1 MNTVEEYIYN
11 LPDNEQKIISFLR
24 SIILE
29 TSPKFTEKLS
39 YGVPYFYI
47 HSRICFTWPASSPL
61 ATHIE
66 GVVLGLCRGKDLS
79 NAQGIL
85 DMGNRREV
93 AQVIFTSVSQ
103 ITEETIREI
112 IFEAIE
118 IDEMVYNQRKKRK

>member
-1 MNTVEEYIYN
+1 MNSVEEYIYN
-11 LPDNEQKIISFLR
+11 LPDNERKIISFLR

-61 ATHIE
+61 ATHNE
-66 GVVLGLCRGKDLS
+66 GVILGLCRGKDLS
-79 NAQGIL
+79 NLQGIL
-85 DMGNRREV
+85 DMGTRKEV
-93 AQVIFTSVSQ
+93 ATVLFTNTAQ
-103 ITEETIREI
+103 INEDIIREI

-118 IDEMVYNQRKKRK
+118 VDELFFNLKKNK